1 MDVFDAET
9 RSRVMAAVKGR
20 DTGPEL
26 RLRRAL
32 HALGFRWRLGGR
44 GLPGR
49 PDLVLPKRGAAVF
62 VHGCFW
68 HRHPGCAKATTPAT
82 RAEFW
87 QAKFARNVARD
98 AAAEAALAELGWRV
112 AVVWECALERRAAAA
127 TAEAL
132 GAWLRGSEGMRC
144 ELPAPRREAA

>member
-1 MDVFDAET
+1 MDVFDTAT
-9 RSRVMAAVKGR
+9 RSRVMAAVKAR

-49 PDLVLPKRGAAVF
+49 PDIVLPKRRAAVF

-68 HRHPGCAKATTPAT
+68 HRHAGCPRCTTPAT
-82 RAEFW
+82 RPEFW
-87 QAKFARNVARD
+87 AAKFARNTARD
-98 AAAEAALAELGWRV
+98 AEVQAALAALGWRV
-112 AVVWECALERRAAAA
+112 AVVWECALDARKAPATAETLAAWLRATDAPRLDLPDPRRAAA
-127 TAEAL
+127 
-132 GAWLRGSEGMRC
+132 
-144 ELPAPRREAA
+144 

>member
-9 RSRVMAAVKGR
+9 RSRVMAAVRGR

-26 RLRRAL
+26 RLRKAL

-49 PDLVLPKRGAAVF
+49 PDIVLPKRGAVVF

-68 HRHPGCAKATTPAT
+68 HRHPGCPRCTTPAT

-87 QAKFARNVARD
+87 QAKFARNTARD
-98 AAAEAALAELGWRV
+98 AEVQARLAAAGWRV
-112 AVVWECALERRAAAA
+112 AVVWECALDKRKAAG

-132 GAWLRGSEGMRC
+132 ALWLRADAPRC
-144 ELPAPRREAA
+144 ELPEPAREAA